1 MRHDLAEIQKK
12 FQAKYKELYKHE
24 CKKQHS
30 PLKRKSTEA
39 TTAAAGMLSP
49 KKMFSSKPLPLH
61 PDLLEAMGDQ
71 QQQPRSAEQA
81 VELVPDLSTITSKFK
96 SSRPNPFEN
105 LLRLQKQDKKVTN
118 VDPIVIKKTPDSS
131 PVGKSEEE
139 QRFDSV
145 QGVSPTNETV
155 STN

>member
-1 MRHDLAEIQKK
+1 
-12 FQAKYKELYKHE
+12 
-24 CKKQHS
+24 
-30 PLKRKSTEA
+30 
-39 TTAAAGMLSP
+39 MLSP

-61 PDLLEAMGDQ
+61 PDILEAMGDQQQ

-105 LLRLQKQDKKVTN
+105 LLRLQKQDKKATN
-118 VDPIVIKKTPDSS
+118 VDPVVVKKASDSS
-131 PVGKSEEE
+131 AVGKSEEE
-139 QRFDSV
+139 QRFGLE
-145 QGVSPTNETV
+145 QGVSPTNEAV